1 MLNSGSRVCRFY
13 YLQHGCVDDQIE
25 RQKKKKKGGHFV
37 YDIFICGNN
46 IFIVKKKDFLLL
58 W

>member
-25 RQKKKKKGGHFV
+25 RQKKKKGGHFV

-46 IFIVKKKDFLLL
+46 I
-58 W
+58 